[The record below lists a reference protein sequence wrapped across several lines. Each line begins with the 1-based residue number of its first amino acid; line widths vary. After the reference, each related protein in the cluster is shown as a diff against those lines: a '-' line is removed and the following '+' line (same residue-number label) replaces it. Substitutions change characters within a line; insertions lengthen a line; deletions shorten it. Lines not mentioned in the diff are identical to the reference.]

1 MLQHQ
6 SYTLTM
12 FINHCKLH
20 MLNRFQPHMI
30 SCTSMPN
37 PICVTGNAIHES
49 HCNPTI
55 NARRRKQRCAEPEL
69 YPFFLS
75 FGAMLCAGICDQRW
89 KWLQSFVISSSK
101 HEMCSHVFH
110 LSSLYH
116 FRAQSQWLKGDG
128 MQEVKI
134 TLFNTNSG
142 DESWSS
148 TLIDHLALPSPPLA
162 AAEVWSLFQGSAA
175 VIEKETQVPK

>member
-1 MLQHQ
+1 MCFGIRISSPFHLN
-6 SYTLTM
+6 TLNIPIQNIKCPKNTKNACADII
-12 FINHCKLH
+12 FSPAIICEAWTVSSLH
-20 MLNRFQPHMI
+20 KHAK
-30 SCTSMPN
+30 PN
-37 PICVTGNAIHES
+37 LCDRQ
-49 HCNPTI
+49 C
-55 NARRRKQRCAEPEL
+55 
-69 YPFFLS
+69 YPWITL

-134 TLFNTNSG
+134 TLFNKRIGRSDWKRDPGT
-142 DESWSS
+142 
-148 TLIDHLALPSPPLA
+148 
-162 AAEVWSLFQGSAA
+162 
-175 VIEKETQVPK
+175 